1 MSETRI
7 VSEGSRGPRGPEGP
21 RGHRGEEGPTGP
33 TGPGGGGGGSTGPT
47 GSTGPAG
54 AAGATGA
61 TGPLNEDQPSY
72 LPGIWTETSWATP
85 SDQAMTNGSVSGGV
99 PVPVGG
105 SIVGIACQ
113 LKQAIAAGSLTVT
126 ILADNVPIAT
136 LVLTTGSPTF
146 TTFTPGVNVFSA
158 GQLITAELAAS
169 ADESPVS
176 SIDVSVQWSPA
187 T

>member
-7 VSEGSRGPRGPEGP
+7 VSEGRQGPRGPEGP
-21 RGHRGEEGPTGP
+21 RGPSGSIGPTGP
-33 TGPGGGGGGSTGPT
+33 TGGGGGGGGSTGP
-47 GSTGPAG
+47 TGPAG

-72 LPGIWTETSWATP
+72 LPGLWTETSWATP
-85 SDQAMTNGSVSGGV
+85 SDQAMTNGTVSGGV
-99 PVPVGG
+99 PVPIGG

-113 LKQAIAAGSLTVT
+113 LKLAITAGSLTIT
-126 ILADNVPIAT
+126 ILADSVPIAS

-146 TTFTPGVNVFSA
+146 TTFAPGVNVFSA

-169 ADESPVS
+169 ADEAPVS